1 MAKIT
6 IEFDT
11 ENERD
16 MVNHK
21 MCGLAPA
28 MYLALAELRNHTFH
42 DAPDMQERVE
52 EVLTDFK
59 IEIDDLYD
67 DPLLKSEE

>member
-11 ENERD
+11 ANEED
-16 MVNHK
+16 MVNYK
-21 MCGLAPA
+21 MFGLAPA
-28 MYLALAELRNHTFH
+28 MYIALAELRHHTFH

-59 IEIDDLYD
+59 IELDDLYD
-67 DPLLKSEE
+67 DPLLT

>member
-1 MAKIT
+1 ML
-6 IEFDT
+6 
-11 ENERD
+11 
-16 MVNHK
+16 NHK

-28 MYLALAELRNHTFH
+28 MYLALAELRHHTFH

-59 IEIDDLYD
+59 IELDDLYD
-67 DPLLKSEE
+67 DPLLT

>member
-11 ENERD
+11 ENEQD
-16 MVNHK
+16 MVNYK
-21 MCGLAPA
+21 KCGLAPS
-28 MYLALAELRNHTFH
+28 MYLALAELRHHTFH

-59 IEIDDLYD
+59 IELDDLYD
-67 DPLLKSEE
+67 DPLLT

>member
-1 MAKIT
+1 
-6 IEFDT
+6 
-11 ENERD
+11 
-16 MVNHK
+16 
-21 MCGLAPA
+21 

-67 DPLLKSEE
+67 DPLLT

>member
-11 ENERD
+11 ENEKD
-16 MVNHK
+16 MLNHK
-21 MCGLAPA
+21 MCVLAPA

-59 IEIDDLYD
+59 IELDDLYD
-67 DPLLKSEE
+67 DPLLT